1 MALNEI
7 GSTIPCDT
15 WTLPQNSHF
24 REFHLGY
31 NDEGVTYLQAVTN
44 KNTYFERGQLQSGD
58 SLVVQSFT
66 LEAPLMG
73 LQGYETKI
81 IKALGFIRFK
91 CAVPLPDE
99 VLTNQTLSEEVV
111 PIFETP

>member
-44 KNTYFERGQLQSGD
+44 KNTYFERG
-58 SLVVQSFT
+58 
-66 LEAPLMG
+66 
-73 LQGYETKI
+73 
-81 IKALGFIRFK
+81 
-91 CAVPLPDE
+91 
-99 VLTNQTLSEEVV
+99 
-111 PIFETP
+111 